1 MRLRHLCL
9 VPLLLPVLACKAL
22 TVPPGLEAN
31 ATKMPV
37 ERVNRKTMAFGAYDV
52 TNVRRGVAL
61 GGEGSIAG
69 VKGEQDQRKF
79 SFTLSRDGNSYL
91 VNCKRKGSSVSV
103 GDFAVDSKEA
113 VQCDLSSG
121 ETPWSITLAG
131 ETKGE
136 VRGHLQQ
143 GDRKVAIEPAHG
155 GMFGPRG
162 YYIREDQEVAAVD
175 VGRKSKTVWVR
186 NELEPKFALAL
197 AATCTALML
206 YDNGQSG

>member
-1 MRLRHLCL
+1 M
-9 VPLLLPVLACKAL
+9 PA
-22 TVPPGLEAN
+22 GLEAS

-37 ERVNRKTMAFGAYDV
+37 ERVDRKTMAFGAYDV
-52 TNVRRGVAL
+52 TEVRRGMAVGAE
-61 GGEGSIAG
+61 GGIGG
-69 VKGEQDQRKF
+69 VSGKQDQRRF
-79 SFTLSRDGNSYL
+79 SFTLQREGDSYA
-91 VNCKRKGSSVSV
+91 VTCKRKGSSVSV

-113 VQCDLSSG
+113 VECDLASG
-121 ETPWSITLAG
+121 DAPWSITLAG
-131 ETKGE
+131 EKKGE
-136 VRGHLQQ
+136 VRGHLRQ
-143 GDRKVAIEPAHG
+143 GDRKISISPAHG

-162 YYIREDQEVAAVD
+162 YYIREDQEIAAVD